1 MFVFR
6 SSIGIMILL
15 IYVNDIILTGSSSSL
30 LHSFI
35 RVLSQQFAM
44 KDLSEL
50 HYFLG
55 IEAKCTSTELH
66 LCQSK
71 YALSLLS
78 RTSMLEAKP
87 CSTLVLA
94 GSKLSLHDGDTL
106 SDPSLYRQIVN
117 SFQYLT
123 MTRPDITYAVNQ
135 ACQFMHSPT
144 TVHLQAVKRI
154 LRYIKGTI
162 DLGIHLTACSSL
174 TLHAFSDADW
184 AGCPD
189 DRRSTTGYCI
199 FIGPNLVS

>member
-15 IYVNDIILTGSSSSL
+15 VYVDDIILTGSSSSL

-44 KDLSEL
+44 KDLGEL

-55 IEAKCTSTELH
+55 IEAKRTSTGLH

-71 YALSLLS
+71 YALSLVS
-78 RTSMLEAKP
+78 CTSMLEAKP
-87 CSTLVLA
+87 CSTPVPA

-106 SDPSLYRQIVN
+106 FDPSLYRQIVV
-117 SFQYLT
+117 SLQYLT
-123 MTRPDITYAVNQ
+123 MTLPDITYVINQ

-144 TVHLQAVKRI
+144 TVHL
-154 LRYIKGTI
+154 
-162 DLGIHLTACSSL
+162 
-174 TLHAFSDADW
+174 
-184 AGCPD
+184 
-189 DRRSTTGYCI
+189 
-199 FIGPNLVS
+199 